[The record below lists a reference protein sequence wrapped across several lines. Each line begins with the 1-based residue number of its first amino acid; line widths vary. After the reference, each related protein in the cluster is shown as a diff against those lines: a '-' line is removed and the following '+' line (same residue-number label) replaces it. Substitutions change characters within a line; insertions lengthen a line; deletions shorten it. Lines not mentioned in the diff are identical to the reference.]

1 MQKTRAV
8 AVAVIATVVAS
19 TQADAQSS
27 RNFEDS
33 WFWGAKAGINTFS
46 RPGFGNTSTA
56 NLGIDWLIT
65 RKQGGLYVSGDQ
77 SIFERDI
84 LVSDPSASA
93 GQRTVRIN
101 DLRRLTFAGVAF
113 PKRFGGVIPYG
124 GIGYMIAVAGDA
136 RILVDTTAG
145 STPPNNSFIDDV
157 EELRSRGSVLGM
169 LGVQIQTRRAA
180 IFVQETL
187 IPSNRRFI
195 FPSVMSFLE
204 FGVRYNFGSSI
215 DRN

>member
-1 MQKTRAV
+1 MQKLRAV

-19 TQADAQSS
+19 TQANAQSS

-77 SIFERDI
+77 SIFERDVI
-84 LVSDPSASA
+84 IADQASSS
-93 GQRTVRIN
+93 GQRTVRVN

-113 PKRFGGVIPYG
+113 PKRFGGIVPYG

-136 RILVDTTAG
+136 RIQVDSGDTQPTNA
-145 STPPNNSFIDDV
+145 FIDDV
-157 EELRSRGSVLGM
+157 DQLRSRGSVLGM

-180 IFVQETL
+180 LFVQETL
-187 IPSNRRFI
+187 LPSNRGFL
-195 FPSVMSFLE
+195 FPSVLSFFE
-204 FGVRYNFGSSI
+204 FGIRYNFGSSI
-215 DRN
+215 ERH

>member
-1 MQKTRAV
+1 MQKLRIVAIAV
-8 AVAVIATVVAS
+8 AATVVAS
-19 TQADAQSS
+19 SGADAQSS
-27 RNFEDS
+27 RNFENS
-33 WFWGAKAGINTFS
+33 WFWGAKAGVNTFS
-46 RPGFGNTSTA
+46 QPGSGNTSTA
-56 NLGIDWLIT
+56 NMGLDWLIT
-65 RKQGGLYVSGDQ
+65 RKKGGLYVSGDQ
-77 SIFERDI
+77 SVFERDI
-84 LVSDPSASA
+84 QILDPTAGT

-136 RILVDTTAG
+136 RILVDSG
-145 STPPNNSFIDDV
+145 STPPTNGFIDDV
-157 EELRSRGSVLGM
+157 DQLRSRGSVLGM

-187 IPSNRRFI
+187 LPSNRNFV
-195 FPSVMSFLE
+195 FPSVLSFFE